1 VGCGSPDVIDKF
13 ADEQFYRIPEKS
25 AGTVLDFRIR
35 IRIKNSYL
43 HMSMANVKI
52 SKSAWMNFQ
61 EEQFNRLDK
70 NGDVFITRDEGRAD
84 MIDTKLRS
92 RPVG

>member
-1 VGCGSPDVIDKF
+1 
-13 ADEQFYRIPEKS
+13 
-25 AGTVLDFRIR
+25 
-35 IRIKNSYL
+35 
-43 HMSMANVKI
+43 MSMANVKI